1 MLRAGAGTCST
12 PMLRAGYWGTR
23 VVCLGCSHVRL
34 IWAGVV
40 ACSRTLVG
48 PGSTPVSGGVL
59 AAAGATGGGMPA
71 TFEDPERA
79 GRTYV
84 IYDAPKARLY
94 PASTLQWAESEC
106 TLQLPISLKNKFKGQ
121 TTCGTRAATS
131 TWPWSILVPLF

>member
-106 TLQLPISLKNKFKGQ
+106 TLQLPIS
-121 TTCGTRAATS
+121 
-131 TWPWSILVPLF
+131 